1 MPSVEDIQRT
11 YQQYAAAWS
20 RNDID
25 AVTGLF
31 APDAVVHDPV
41 DGPALKGIDAI
52 RDFFN
57 GSVSVVRSMT
67 VAGPVHI
74 SGDCRHAAASVDV
87 EVDLGSRVQVV
98 EALDV
103 WTFDDEGRIAT
114 MNAYYGPTN
123 LRDA

>member
-1 MPSVEDIQRT
+1 MPSAEDIQLT
-11 YQQYAAAWS
+11 YQQYVAAWS
-20 RNDID
+20 RHDID
-25 AVTGLF
+25 AVTALF

-52 RDFFN
+52 REFFN
-57 GSVSVVRSMT
+57 GAVAAVRSLT
-67 VAGPVHI
+67 LSGTVHI
-74 SGDCRHAAASVDV
+74 SEDCRHAAARVDA
-87 EVDLGSRVQVV
+87 EVDLGSGVQVM

-103 WTFDDEGRIAT
+103 WTFDDDGRIAT